1 MIEMKRRQINLTFK
15 SKGKDDLLYQWLKNM
30 YAPPAYIKQQL
41 WNIYNMQEQQG
52 ANFTASYTIM
62 QSASEKPKKQD
73 RLMRNTKRKISG
85 L

>member
-1 MIEMKRRQINLTFK
+1 MKRRQINLTFK
-15 SKGKDDLLYQWLKNM
+15 AKGKDDLLYQWLKNM

-52 ANFTASYTIM
+52 SVSIIPYTIVHPVPEE
-62 QSASEKPKKQD
+62 SKKQD
-73 RLMRNTKRKISG
+73 RLMKNTKRKISG